1 MFRKCIYLLFV
12 FGLVISLFMPSFVG
26 KAQDD
31 NKLDLQ
37 AIDAFLQ
44 AQVKAN
50 RLPGLAVAIVQGD
63 QIVFAKGYGN
73 AAPGKPVTPQTQ
85 FYIGS
90 VTKGFTALAIMQLV
104 EQGKLELDAPIQKY
118 LPWFKVADPTASSQI
133 TIRHLLNHTSGLS
146 EVGDPHVDAFATSH
160 EEQVRLLADVRP
172 TAPVG
177 TKFQYY
183 NPNYRVLGLLI
194 EQVSG
199 ESYSDYMD
207 KNVFGP
213 LGMLSTTTDPAEAP
227 ELAQGYAR
235 AFGFALPRSQAS
247 IRIPGAVS
255 SGGII
260 TTAED
265 MARYLLAQLHNR
277 QADGTQMLAPESLA
291 AMRTPPAGV
300 DTEYGMGWMVV
311 ENGNTI
317 AHGGA
322 TEYFQSF
329 VAFGLKEEIGVVTL
343 YNQDSLENMI
353 FENDAI
359 RNGLLAFL
367 NGKTPQRTSYGW
379 IGWLLLSLA
388 ALDLANHLRL
398 FWMSP
403 RWVQKTSS
411 QNRVWLW
418 IKVLVGILVPL
429 AVVFGLPVLVH
440 ATDGGAPNWVEP
452 FEILPD
458 IAAWLLLGLGL
469 NLIRS
474 LMHGVALLRQK

>member
-1 MFRKCIYLLFV
+1 LIFIL
-12 FGLVISLFMPSFVG
+12 GLIASLFIPSFSG
-26 KAQDD
+26 YARDD
-31 NKLDLQ
+31 NQLNLQ
-37 AIDAFLQ
+37 AIDSFLQ
-44 AQVKAN
+44 TQVKAN
-50 RLPGLAVAIVQGD
+50 RIPGLAVAIVQGD
-63 QIVFAKGYGN
+63 QIIFAKGYGQ

-90 VTKGFTALAIMQLV
+90 VTKGFTALAVMQLV
-104 EQGKLELDAPIQKY
+104 EQGKLELDTPVQKY
-118 LPWFKVADPTASSQI
+118 LPWFKVADPEASSKI

-177 TKFQYY
+177 TQFQYY

-194 EQVSG
+194 EQISG
-199 ESYSDYMD
+199 ESYSDYMN
-207 KNVFGP
+207 KNVFKP
-213 LGMLSTTTDPAEAP
+213 LGMLNTTTDPAEAR

-277 QADGTQMLAPESLA
+277 QVNGTQMLDPKSLA
-291 AMRTPPAGV
+291 AMRTLPAGV
-300 DTEYGMGWMVV
+300 DTEYGMGWIVA

-317 AHGGA
+317 AHGGS

-329 VAFGLKEEIGVVTL
+329 VAFGLKEEIGFVML
-343 YNQDSLENMI
+343 YNQNSMENMF

-398 FWMSP
+398 FWMAP
-403 RWVQKTSS
+403 GWAQKTSS

-418 IKVLVGILVPL
+418 VKVLIGILVPL
-429 AVVFGLPVLVH
+429 AVIFGLPWLVH

-452 FEILPD
+452 FEIIPD
-458 IAAWLLLGLGL
+458 IAAWLLLGLSL

-474 LMHGVALLRQK
+474 LIHALVLLRTAR